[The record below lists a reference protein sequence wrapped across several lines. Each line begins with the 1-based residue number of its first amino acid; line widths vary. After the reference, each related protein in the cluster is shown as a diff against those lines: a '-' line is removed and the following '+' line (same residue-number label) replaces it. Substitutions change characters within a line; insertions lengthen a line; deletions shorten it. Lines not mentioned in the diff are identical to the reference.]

1 MFCLELR
8 GVAMPNGMPQSEG
21 GAERASG
28 SAAIQALGFLMGDN
42 GYRPMY
48 LGYLGFTQ
56 FFLMF
61 RIIETVDLCYSSSR
75 AFN

>member
-1 MFCLELR
+1 
-8 GVAMPNGMPQSEG
+8 MPNGMPQSEG

-48 LGYLGFTQ
+48 FGVPWFHTI
-56 FFLMF
+56 FFDVSNHRNCRPL
-61 RIIETVDLCYSSSR
+61 L
-75 AFN
+75 